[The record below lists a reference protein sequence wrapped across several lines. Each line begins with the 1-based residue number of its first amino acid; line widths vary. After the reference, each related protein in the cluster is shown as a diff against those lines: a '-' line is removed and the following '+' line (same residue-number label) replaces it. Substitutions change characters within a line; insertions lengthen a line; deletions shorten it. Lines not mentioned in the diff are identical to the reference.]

1 MYEIDTNDMVE
12 AQTFHVF
19 TDASQDVY
27 ATLVFGRNQRKD
39 GTSSTLLAVSQ

>member
-1 MYEIDTNDMVE
+1 MVE

-27 ATLVFGRNQRKD
+27 ATLMFGRNQRKD
-39 GTSSTLLAVSQ
+39 GASSILLAVSQ